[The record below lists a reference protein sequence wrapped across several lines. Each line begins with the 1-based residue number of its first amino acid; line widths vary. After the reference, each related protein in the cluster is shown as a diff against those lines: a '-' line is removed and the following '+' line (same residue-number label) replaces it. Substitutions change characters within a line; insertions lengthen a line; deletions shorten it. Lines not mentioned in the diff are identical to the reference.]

1 MGDSFWVPGIPATF
15 ATSGEI
21 PWRHRVAEDA
31 PDWPGAEATGLQLEF
46 RIQSRREGFHAQDID
61 NLCEP
66 VIAALVSER
75 GWFEGHRKNISWIHA
90 RKDFIAPTGCLISTE
105 SADREDVPAAGIVL
119 DSIYAGAL
127 PRSAKDD
134 DLIAWVASQV
144 ARPVQGRLRVELNFL
159 RNVNIA
165 DIATGRVKNVIDCLV
180 PVVGGKYGSP
190 DDWRIDELL
199 VTRRVEP
206 GRGTFL
212 VRVAALG

>member
-1 MGDSFWVPGIPATF
+1 M
-15 ATSGEI
+15 
-21 PWRHRVAEDA
+21 
-31 PDWPGAEATGLQLEF
+31 
-46 RIQSRREGFHAQDID
+46 
-61 NLCEP
+61 
-66 VIAALVSER
+66 
-75 GWFEGHRKNISWIHA
+75 
-90 RKDFIAPTGCLISTE
+90 
-105 SADREDVPAAGIVL
+105 
-119 DSIYAGAL
+119 
-127 PRSAKDD
+127 
-134 DLIAWVASQV
+134 
-144 ARPVQGRLRVELNFL
+144 QGRLRVELNFL